1 MDGDL
6 PHEIAPRVGGDGVD
20 GDHTEVVI
28 VHPGVG
34 LVRVRVR
41 VRVGVRVRVIG
52 SGDRVRAALR

>member
-52 SGDRVRAALR
+52 SG

>member
-1 MDGDL
+1 MGGDL
-6 PHEIAPRVGGDGVD
+6 PDEVAPRVGGDGVY

-41 VRVGVRVRVIG
+41 VRVGGQWSVGGMRVVLRVR
-52 SGDRVRAALR
+52 